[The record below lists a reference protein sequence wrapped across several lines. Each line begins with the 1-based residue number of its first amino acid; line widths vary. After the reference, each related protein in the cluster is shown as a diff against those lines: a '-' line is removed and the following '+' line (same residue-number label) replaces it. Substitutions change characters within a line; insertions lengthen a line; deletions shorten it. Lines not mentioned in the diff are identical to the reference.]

1 MIFQGHSIGSS
12 HSQLC
17 HLSLDCSQL
26 HIHPSVLVLQSWI
39 WLQAFLPYTN
49 TCSTVSR
56 GHRRDMAGG
65 RRLLILRCLFCIL
78 FLAPTVCSASF
89 WTCRLS
95 KGTVP
100 VIPLEPAVPQWL
112 CSLSGYYRGGLLS
125 WNTTYLK
132 FPALY
137 ASPPAPPMNTSTPGF
152 TAVLTSLCAPV
163 PSLGLSAHLEGLL
176 PRALSTPQAVI
187 LQQKTSLVSVYLT

>member
-17 HLSLDCSQL
+17 HSSLDCLSAPHSPFSTCSSIMDLTSSSSPLQE
-26 HIHPSVLVLQSWI
+26 HMFNCKQRAQERHGRRKKTSDSEVLVLC
-39 WLQAFLPYTN
+39 F
-49 TCSTVSR
+49 
-56 GHRRDMAGG
+56 
-65 RRLLILRCLFCIL
+65 FF

-89 WTCRLS
+89 WMCRLS

-132 FPALY
+132 FPTLH

-152 TAVLTSLCAPV
+152 MAVLTSLCAPV
-163 PSLGLSAHLEGLL
+163 PSLGLSAQLEGLL
-176 PRALSTPQAVI
+176 PRALSTP
-187 LQQKTSLVSVYLT
+187 VSVYLT